1 MGSMNNVDIRI
12 LIAEKGLK
20 HKDIAKEMGISP
32 EWLSRLLRYDLDEC
46 SRERIIK
53 AMDNMESNMSV
64 NYENLSYSEKVELF
78 KKLTNDGI
86 AVSDKTCKRDL
97 VNSLW
102 HELSGHGC
110 PAEIARKITDMAD
123 FITANYEAVGHT
135 TKKIKAIPKDKE
147 ILYKEVV
154 KKLCDT
160 LHPYEESTKEMWKK
174 IKEKELSERKAFDEK
189 MSELRERQ
197 RIVKNIGTCRSCKS
211 YRDGRC
217 GNANSNF
224 SGTKVNS
231 EGFCM
236 KWNEGNMNE

>member
-1 MGSMNNVDIRI
+1 MNNVDIRI

-20 HKDIAKEMGISP
+20 HKDIAKQMGISQ
-32 EWLSRLLRYDLDEC
+32 EWLSRLLRYDLDKDY
-46 SRERIIK
+46 REKIIK
-53 AMDNMESNMSV
+53 AIDNLEA
-64 NYENLSYSEKVELF
+64 
-78 KKLTNDGI
+78 NDGI
-86 AVSDKTCKRDL
+86 AVSDKNCKRDL

-110 PAEIARKITDMAD
+110 QAEIARKITDMAD
-123 FITANYEAVGHT
+123 FITANYEVVGHT

-160 LHPYEESTKEMWKK
+160 LYQYEESAKEMWKK
-174 IKEKELSERKAFDEK
+174 IKEKELSEQKVFDEK
-189 MSELRERQ
+189 MSDLRDRH
-197 RIVKNIGTCRSCKS
+197 RIVKNMGACRSCKW

-217 GNANSNF
+217 GNPNSLY
-224 SGTKVNS
+224 SGTNVDLQDV
-231 EGFCM
+231 CM